1 VSEIPNKLFY
11 KIGEV
16 CQYTDTQP
24 YVLRFWESEFP
35 LLAPQKN
42 RSGQRIYSREDIDLV
57 FKIKQLLYDEEYTI
71 AGARKQLE
79 QEDGGEVDEAPAKP
93 SKRSGRRGSKSK
105 GSGKAELR
113 AIRKRAARE
122 EHRPEPKP
130 ARPAPTAAS
139 LLSESQEVESLER
152 RLADMEQRWRRAEIA
167 LEEAEAA
174 RNGAEQRCNHAAA
187 RLEEALETIAALKKA
202 VEEA

>member
-42 RSGQRIYSREDIDLV
+42 RSGQRIYSRGDIDLV
-57 FKIKQLLYDEEYTI
+57 LEIKKLLYDEEYTI
-71 AGARKQLE
+71 AGARKRLE
-79 QEDGGEVDEAPAKP
+79 QEDSGEPEQAPPKA
-93 SKRSGRRGSKSK
+93 SKQSGRRGSRA
-105 GSGKAELR
+105 GSSAKAELR
-113 AIRKRAARE
+113 AIRKRATRE
-122 EHRPEPKP
+122 ESRPEQVPE
-130 ARPAPTAAS
+130 PAPPSTTR
-139 LLSESQEVESLER
+139 LLSESQEIESLER
-152 RLADMEQRWRRAEIA
+152 RLADMEQRWRRAEVA

-174 RNGAEQRCNHAAA
+174 RDGFDERCNRVAAK
-187 RLEEALETIAALKKA
+187 LERALEALAALREAADKA
-202 VEEA
+202 

>member
-35 LLAPQKN
+35 TLAPQKN
-42 RSGQRIYSREDIDLV
+42 RSGQRIYSREDIELV
-57 FKIKQLLYDEEYTI
+57 IKIKQLLYDEEYTI
-71 AGARKQLE
+71 AGARKKLE
-79 QEDGGEVDEAPAKP
+79 HEESGGAQESAPPKGP
-93 SKRSGRRGSKSK
+93 KRRRGSA
-105 GSGKAELR
+105 KADIHAMR
-113 AIRKRAARE
+113 QRAARE
-122 EHRPEPKP
+122 EPRSEHVPPL
-130 ARPAPTAAS
+130 PAPTAAAA
-139 LLSESQEVESLER
+139 LDEQREIESLER

-174 RNGAEQRCNHAAA
+174 R
-187 RLEEALETIAALKKA
+187 TA
-202 VEEA
+202 VEERCERVAAKLERALEALGELRKAAEEA

>member
-35 LLAPQKN
+35 LLAPDKN

-57 FKIKQLLYDEEYTI
+57 FRIKVLLYDEEYTI
-71 AGARKQLE
+71 AGARKRLE
-79 QEDGGEVDEAPAKP
+79 QEDSGEPEKAPPKA
-93 SKRSGRRGSKSK
+93 SKRAGQRTAKSG

-113 AIRKRAARE
+113 AIRKRATRE
-122 EHRPEPKP
+122 EPRPTEVTPP
-130 ARPAPTAAS
+130 VTPTAPT
-139 LLSESQEVESLER
+139 LLDESQEIESLQR

-167 LEEAEAA
+167 LEGAEAA
-174 RNGAEQRCNHAAA
+174 RNEFEERCNRVAAK
-187 RLEEALETIAALKKA
+187 LEKALEALAALKEAADKA
-202 VEEA
+202 

>member
-35 LLAPQKN
+35 LLAPDKN

-57 FKIKQLLYDEEYTI
+57 IRIKALLYDEEYTI
-71 AGARKQLE
+71 AGARKRLE
-79 QEDGGEVDEAPAKP
+79 QEDSGEAQEAPPKV
-93 SKRSGRRGSKSK
+93 SKRSARHTSKS
-105 GSGKAELR
+105 GASGKAELR
-113 AIRKRAARE
+113 AIRKRATRE
-122 EHRPEPKP
+122 EPRPEEVTPQVSP
-130 ARPAPTAAS
+130 TAPT
-139 LLSESQEVESLER
+139 LLDESQEIESLER

-167 LEEAEAA
+167 LEGAEAA
-174 RNGAEQRCNHAAA
+174 RNDFEERCNRVAAKLDKA
-187 RLEEALETIAALKKA
+187 LEALAALKEAADKA
-202 VEEA
+202 

>member
-57 FKIKQLLYDEEYTI
+57 LKIKKLLYDEEYTI
-71 AGARKQLE
+71 AGARKRLE
-79 QEDGGEVDEAPAKP
+79 QEESGEPEEAPPKA
-93 SKRSGRRGSKSK
+93 SKRSARRGSKASP
-105 GSGKAELR
+105 SGKTELR
-113 AIRKRAARE
+113 AIRKRVSRE
-122 EHRPEPKP
+122 EPSPEPVSP
-130 ARPAPTAAS
+130 PPSPTAATM
-139 LLSESQEVESLER
+139 LSEAQEIESLER

-167 LEEAEAA
+167 LEEAETA
-174 RNGAEQRCNHAAA
+174 RNE
-187 RLEEALETIAALKKA
+187 LEERCKRVGAKLEDALEALSALRKAADDA
-202 VEEA
+202 

>member
-35 LLAPQKN
+35 LLAPEKN
-42 RSGQRIYSREDIDLV
+42 RSGQRIYSREDIELV
-57 FKIKQLLYDEEYTI
+57 FKIKALLYDEEYTI
-71 AGARKQLE
+71 AGARKRLE
-79 QEDGGEVDEAPAKP
+79 QDESGQPETSRPKA
-93 SKRSGRRGSKSK
+93 SKRSDSRASKS
-105 GSGKAELR
+105 GASGKAELR

-122 EHRPEPKP
+122 EPRPEQVILPVASTEP
-130 ARPAPTAAS
+130 S
-139 LLSESQEVESLER
+139 LLDGDREIESLRR

-167 LEEAEAA
+167 LEESEAA
-174 RNGAEQRCNHAAA
+174 RNA
-187 RLEEALETIAALKKA
+187 LEERCGRVEVKLEKAREVLSALRDAADKA
-202 VEEA
+202 

>member
-79 QEDGGEVDEAPAKP
+79 QEDGGEGEEAPSKP
-93 SKRSGRRGSKSK
+93 SKASGRRGAK
-105 GSGKAELR
+105 GKASGKAELR

-122 EHRPEPKP
+122 EPRPEPMP
-130 ARPAPTAAS
+130 TRPAPTAAS
-139 LLSESQEVESLER
+139 MLSESQEIEGLER

-167 LEEAEAA
+167 LEAAEAA
-174 RNGAEQRCNHAAA
+174 RNEADERCDRAAA
-187 RLEEALETIAALKKA
+187 KLEKALEAIAALKKA
-202 VEEA
+202 VDEG